1 MFCFSSTLL
10 AASASSTL
18 GWAATAKDA
27 EVLVEKL
34 VAEINAVISSGNS
47 ESVMVRQ
54 FEEIFKSYADV
65 PTIARYALGNDAR
78 GLSQSQME
86 KFIKVYSVY
95 VSHKYGRRFR
105 EFIGVKL
112 SFKSHARLKVFLKW
126 KRWHTLKDGNLSRSH
141 FWSQT
146 GLVNCFFQHVHR
158 RYKYVII

>member
-1 MFCFSSTLL
+1 MTKGLIDRRFFVVSSTLL

-65 PTIARYALGNDAR
+65 PVSYTHLTLPTISD
-78 GLSQSQME
+78 
-86 KFIKVYSVY
+86 V
-95 VSHKYGRRFR
+95 
-105 EFIGVKL
+105 
-112 SFKSHARLKVFLKW
+112 
-126 KRWHTLKDGNLSRSH
+126 
-141 FWSQT
+141 
-146 GLVNCFFQHVHR
+146 
-158 RYKYVII
+158 

>member
-1 MFCFSSTLL
+1 MTKGLIDRRSFVFSSTLL

-47 ESVMVRQ
+47 ESVMVSQ

-95 VSHKYGRRFR
+95 VSHKYGP
-105 EFIGVKL
+105 VSYTHL
-112 SFKSHARLKVFLKW
+112 
-126 KRWHTLKDGNLSRSH
+126 TLPTICS
-141 FWSQT
+141 
-146 GLVNCFFQHVHR
+146 V
-158 RYKYVII
+158 

>member
-1 MFCFSSTLL
+1 MTKGLIDRRSFVLSSTLL
-10 AASASSTL
+10 AALASSSL

-34 VAEINAVISSGNS
+34 VAEINAVISSGHS

-86 KFIKVYSVY
+86 KFIQHRAYFS
-95 VSHKYGRRFR
+95 SFR
-105 EFIGVKL
+105 
-112 SFKSHARLKVFLKW
+112 
-126 KRWHTLKDGNLSRSH
+126 
-141 FWSQT
+141 
-146 GLVNCFFQHVHR
+146 
-158 RYKYVII
+158 